1 MVEGVGGVPLLPEK
15 VQPLSVYQ
23 LVKIVEGF
31 SEGDEGLANNLL
43 GFYGEIVRISNG
55 ALRGAGELERKNL
68 EKVGAV
74 FRHAISGGVNN
85 VGLQLSLKELKE
97 EKGVKWSDKI
107 LVKATKNCLNYLQFL
122 APDYL
127 KFLEGKKEVERV
139 SAEDLKTIVEK
150 VWGIVMKDDE
160 DKKKLSFD
168 LKESEGFE
176 LMVNGFEIKNLVFEL
191 IRNAVDH
198 GKINREGKGVKWI
211 MKTDNEVNEIK
222 VVDDG
227 KGFDPKMLE
236 KVEGVSRALLSG
248 ESTKDGGG
256 LGLAQIKEMVESLGG
271 EIKVGNKKD
280 FGGEIEEGEEGGIVE
295 MRWPVKRGGEVE

>member
-1 MVEGVGGVPLLPEK
+1 MVEGVGDAPLLPEQ

-55 ALRGAGELERKNL
+55 ALKGVGKLEGKKL

-74 FRHAISGGVNN
+74 FRHAISGGVSN
-85 VGLQLSLKELKE
+85 VGLQLSLKERKE
-97 EKGVKWSDKI
+97 EKGVEWNDKV
-107 LVKATKNCLNYLQFL
+107 LVKATKNCLNYLQ
-122 APDYL
+122 
-127 KFLEGKKEVERV
+127 FLEGKKEVERV